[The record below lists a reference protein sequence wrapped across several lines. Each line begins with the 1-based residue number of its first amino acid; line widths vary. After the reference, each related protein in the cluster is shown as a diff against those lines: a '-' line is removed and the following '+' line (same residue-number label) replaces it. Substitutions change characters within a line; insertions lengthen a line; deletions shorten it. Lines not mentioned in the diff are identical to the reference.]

1 MDNCMNSFLVN
12 INSVYSFDGVKLRTW
27 GTAGNQHWALY
38 LADSIISTYT
48 IQGFKNIN
56 LYSVEMVGMCQT
68 DVANV
73 SGTSCT
79 VNDYGMFLTLDGLLP
94 AVSGVATSPN
104 SYAINSNY
112 NKMSLTK
119 FTNKLIFETPIQSLK
134 SVKFQN
140 LFAHGQNA
148 ESSTNINLQVNLTFI
163 FNYKYEGED

>member
-1 MDNCMNSFLVN
+1 MNSFLIN

-27 GTAGNQHWALY
+27 GTVGNRHWALI
-38 LADSIISTYT
+38 LPDATSSTYL
-48 IQGFKNIN
+48 IEGFKNIN

-68 DVANV
+68 NVANV

-79 VNDYGMFLTLDGLLP
+79 VNDYGIFLTLDGLLP
-94 AVSGVATSPN
+94 AVSGVNAPLN
-104 SYAINSNY
+104 NYAINSNF

-119 FTNKLIFETPIQSLK
+119 FTNKLNFETPIQSLK
-134 SVKFQN
+134 SVKFNN

-148 ESSTNINLQVNLTFI
+148 ESSTEINLQVNLTFI